1 MTKQTAKE
9 TLKESIRL
17 LEIRQ
22 AEEGEQLKEQFKIT
36 YESLKLV
43 NLVKSSLK
51 ELTDSVEIK
60 NNLFESIV
68 SVFTGYITKK
78 LMISSNG
85 NVFKKILGLVVQLG
99 VTNLVAKN
107 AEIIR
112 IYITEFID
120 RFLHPQEKV
129 SETEAAPTSTPNL

>member
-1 MTKQTAKE
+1 MNKPTAKE
-9 TLKESIRL
+9 ALQESIRL

-22 AEEGEQLKEQFKIT
+22 AEEGEQLKVQFKGT

-51 ELTDSVEIK
+51 DLTESIEIK

-68 SVFTGYITKK
+68 SIVTGYLTKK
-78 LMISSNG
+78 LMVSSSSNP
-85 NVFKKILGLVVQLG
+85 FKKILGALIQLG

-107 AEIIR
+107 AETIR
-112 IYITEFID
+112 IFITEFID
-120 RFLHPQEKV
+120 RLLHPKEEKEE
-129 SETEAAPTSTPNL
+129 SPETEA

>member
-1 MTKQTAKE
+1 MAKQTAVE
-9 TLKESIRL
+9 SLKESIRL
-17 LEIRQ
+17 LEIQQ
-22 AEEGEQLKEQFKIT
+22 AEEGKILKEQFKAT

-68 SVFTGYITKK
+68 SIVTGYLTKK
-78 LMISSNG
+78 LMISSSSNP
-85 NVFKKILGLVVQLG
+85 FKKILGVLIQLG

-107 AEIIR
+107 AETIR
-112 IYITEFID
+112 IYITELID
-120 RFLHPQEKV
+120 RFLHPNEEV
-129 SETEAAPTSTPNL
+129 PETEA

>member
-1 MTKQTAKE
+1 MAKQTAVE
-9 TLKESIRL
+9 SLKESIRL

-22 AEEGEQLKEQFKIT
+22 TEEGEQLKAQFKVT

-51 ELTDSVEIK
+51 ELTESVEIK

-68 SVFTGYITKK
+68 SIATGYLTKK
-78 LMISSNG
+78 LMVSSSSNP
-85 NVFKKILGLVVQLG
+85 FKKILGVLIQLG

-107 AEIIR
+107 AETIR

-120 RFLHPQEKV
+120 RLLRPKEEV
-129 SETEAAPTSTPNL
+129 PETEV

>member
-1 MTKQTAKE
+1 MAKQTASEK
-9 TLKESIRL
+9 LKESIRL
-17 LEIRQ
+17 LEIQQ
-22 AEEGEQLKEQFKIT
+22 AEEGQILKEQFKAT

-68 SVFTGYITKK
+68 SILTGYLTKK
-78 LMISSNG
+78 LMISSTSNT
-85 NVFKKILGLVVQLG
+85 FKKILGALIQLG

-107 AEIIR
+107 AETIR
-112 IYITEFID
+112 IYITELID
-120 RFLHPQEKV
+120 RFLHPKEEV
-129 SETEAAPTSTPNL
+129 PETEA

>member
-1 MTKQTAKE
+1 MAQQTASEK
-9 TLKESIRL
+9 LKESIRL
-17 LEIRQ
+17 LEIQQ
-22 AEEGEQLKEQFKIT
+22 AEEGKILKEQFKAT

-60 NNLFESIV
+60 NSLFESIV
-68 SVFTGYITKK
+68 SIVTGYLTKK
-78 LMISSNG
+78 LMISSKSNP
-85 NVFKKILGLVVQLG
+85 FKKILGALIQLG

-107 AEIIR
+107 AETIR

-120 RFLHPQEKV
+120 RFLHPKEEV
-129 SETEAAPTSTPNL
+129 PETEA

>member
-1 MTKQTAKE
+1 MAKQTAVE
-9 TLKESIRL
+9 SLRESIRL

-22 AEEGEQLKEQFKIT
+22 AEEGKILKEQFKIT

-51 ELTDSVEIK
+51 ELTESVEIK

-68 SVFTGYITKK
+68 SIVTGYLTKK
-78 LMISSNG
+78 LMISSSSNP
-85 NVFKKILGLVVQLG
+85 FKKILGALIQLG

-107 AEIIR
+107 AETIR

-120 RFLHPQEKV
+120 RFLHPEEKEEV
-129 SETEAAPTSTPNL
+129 PETEV

>member
-1 MTKQTAKE
+1 MAQQTAAEK
-9 TLKESIRL
+9 LKESIRL

-22 AEEGEQLKEQFKIT
+22 AEEGEQLKEQFKAT

-51 ELTDSVEIK
+51 ELTNSVEIK

-68 SVFTGYITKK
+68 SIVTGYVTKK
-78 LMISSNG
+78 LMISSTSNP
-85 NVFKKILGLVVQLG
+85 FKKILGALIQLG

-107 AEIIR
+107 AETIR
-112 IYITEFID
+112 IYITELID
-120 RFLHPQEKV
+120 RFLHPKEEIP
-129 SETEAAPTSTPNL
+129 ETEV

>member
-1 MTKQTAKE
+1 MAKQTAVE
-9 TLKESIRL
+9 SLKESIRL
-17 LEIRQ
+17 LEIQQ
-22 AEEGEQLKEQFKIT
+22 AEEGKILKEQFKAT

-68 SVFTGYITKK
+68 SIVTGYLTKK
-78 LMISSNG
+78 LMISSTSNP
-85 NVFKKILGLVVQLG
+85 FKKILGVLIQLG

-107 AEIIR
+107 AETIR
-112 IYITEFID
+112 IYITELID
-120 RFLHPQEKV
+120 RFLHPKEEV
-129 SETEAAPTSTPNL
+129 PETEV

>member
-1 MTKQTAKE
+1 MAKQTAVE
-9 TLKESIRL
+9 SLKESIRL
-17 LEIRQ
+17 LEIQQ
-22 AEEGEQLKEQFKIT
+22 AEEGKILKEQFKIT

-60 NNLFESIV
+60 NSLFESIV
-68 SVFTGYITKK
+68 SIVTGYLTKK
-78 LMISSNG
+78 LMINSTSNP
-85 NVFKKILGLVVQLG
+85 FKKILGALIQLG

-107 AEIIR
+107 AETIR

-120 RFLHPQEKV
+120 RVLHPKEEV
-129 SETEAAPTSTPNL
+129 PETEV

>member
-1 MTKQTAKE
+1 MAKQTAAE
-9 TLKESIRL
+9 SLKESIRL
-17 LEIRQ
+17 LEIQQ
-22 AEEGEQLKEQFKIT
+22 AEEGKILKEQFKAT

-68 SVFTGYITKK
+68 SIFTGYLTKK
-78 LMISSNG
+78 LMISSTSNP
-85 NVFKKILGLVVQLG
+85 FKKILGALIQLG

-107 AEIIR
+107 AETIR
-112 IYITEFID
+112 IYITELID
-120 RFLHPQEKV
+120 RFLHPKEEV
-129 SETEAAPTSTPNL
+129 PETEV